1 MISGAFKPFS
11 EAELAAIGE
20 FLQSGGRLAIM
31 LHIAQPLIPLLGKLG
46 VASANGVVREGEKS
60 LILDQEPLN
69 FKVMNLT
76 EHPGP
81 KAQVHLVGT
90 ENPIYFSQVRDAIAY
105 QRMPEQSSRI
115 SVIYVNDMAVAPN
128 WHEPGLENWI
138 PASTALYVAG
148 SDAIGGM
155 GAEEFVP
162 FSTRA
167 AAEAFSAEH
176 GGRVVSLSGID
187 DAEVLSPVDKG
198 PETGEDEHYHERLK
212 TLSDEGRG

>member
-1 MISGAFKPFS
+1 MKIAALAAVSVLALAACREEDSAGLPQAVAMTS
-11 EAELAAIGE
+11 EA
-20 FLQSGGRLAIM
+20 
-31 LHIAQPLIPLLGKLG
+31 LGHYC
-46 VASANGVVREGEKS
+46 
-60 LILDQEPLN
+60 Q
-69 FKVMNLT
+69 MNLT

-81 KAQVHLVGT
+81 KAQVHLIGT